1 MMKRQPT
8 YERNCSKWPGSHI
21 IKKVE
26 NGTIILK
33 RKTFLEEDITDTG
46 LKHLIKE
53 FNKKQIPAESLISSC
68 NEEIL
73 ENAYVKRMDKITKK
87 GQQYLSIT
95 KRVSLGRK

>member
-8 YERNCSKWPGSHI
+8 YERNCSKWPGSYI

-73 ENAYVKRMDKITKK
+73 ENAYVKRMDKITK
-87 GQQYLSIT
+87 
-95 KRVSLGRK
+95 

>member
-1 MMKRQPT
+1 MK
-8 YERNCSKWPGSHI
+8 KM
-21 IKKVE
+21 
-26 NGTIILK
+26 
-33 RKTFLEEDITDTG
+33 EEDITDTG

-87 GQQYLSIT
+87 GQQYLSVT